1 MAKLGETM
9 RVLIVEDNIAL
20 AQNLDDYFKGQN
32 YILDFASDGLT
43 ALNLIANNIYDVI
56 ALDIDLPGVSGFEIC
71 SRLRS
76 DLQSSTPV
84 IMMTASG
91 EIESKVEGFQF
102 GADDYIV
109 KPFQLR
115 ELQLRIDALYKRS
128 NRSNSTVIKIE
139 NLTFNQGTLEVG
151 LGGSQTVELSGMGAK
166 IFQVMINH
174 YPNYIPYDE
183 LRNKL
188 WGDREL
194 DVNVLRTHVYSLRK
208 TLKEGL
214 GKELIK
220 TVHSRG
226 YKLSFSGCHQ

>member
-1 MAKLGETM
+1 MAKLDETL
-9 RVLIVEDNIAL
+9 RILIVEDNIAL
-20 AQNLDDYFKGQN
+20 AQNLDDYLNTQN
-32 YILDFASDGLT
+32 YSLDFASDGLT
-43 ALNLIANNIYDVI
+43 ALNLIANNTYDVI
-56 ALDIDLPGVSGFEIC
+56 ALDIDLPGVDGFEIC
-71 SRLRS
+71 NRLRS
-76 DLQSSTPV
+76 DLQSNTPV

-91 EIESKVEGFQF
+91 EIESKIIAFQF

-128 NRSNSTVIKIE
+128 NRSNSMLIKIE
-139 NLTFNQGTLEVG
+139 NLTFNQGTLEVN
-151 LGGSQTVELSGMGAK
+151 LGGSQTIELSGMGAK
-166 IFQVMINH
+166 IFQVMVND

-226 YKLSFSGCHQ
+226 YKLNLSGND

>member
-1 MAKLGETM
+1 MAQLGETL

-20 AQNLDDYFKGQN
+20 AQNLDDYLNGQD

-43 ALNLIANNIYDVI
+43 ALNLIANNTYDVI

-71 SRLRS
+71 NRLRS
-76 DLQSSTPV
+76 DLQSNTPV

-91 EIESKVEGFQF
+91 EIESKIEAFQF

-128 NRSNSTVIKIE
+128 NRSSSAIIKIE
-139 NLTFNQGTLEVG
+139 NLTFNQGTLEVN
-151 LGGSQTVELSGMGAK
+151 LGGSQTIELSGMGAK
-166 IFQVMINH
+166 IFQVMIND
-174 YPNYIPYDE
+174 YPNYVSYNE

-226 YKLSFSGCHQ
+226 YKLSFSGNEQ

>member
-1 MAKLGETM
+1 MARLGAFL

-20 AQNLDDYFKGQN
+20 AQNLNDYFEGQN

-43 ALNLIANNIYDVI
+43 ALNLIANNTYDVI
-56 ALDIDLPGVSGFEIC
+56 ALDLDLPGVSGFEIC
-71 SRLRS
+71 HRLRS
-76 DLQSSTPV
+76 DLLSNTPV

-91 EIESKVEGFQF
+91 EIESKIDGFRL

-128 NRSNSTVIKIE
+128 NRSSTTIIKIE
-139 NLTFNQGTLEVG
+139 NLIFNQGTLEVSIDG
-151 LGGSQTVELSGMGAK
+151 LHTVELSGMGAK
-166 IFQVMINH
+166 IFQVIIND

-183 LRNKL
+183 LRHKL

-194 DVNVLRTHVYSLRK
+194 EVNVLRTHVYSLRK

-226 YKLSFSGCHQ
+226 YKLNLTGNDL

>member
-1 MAKLGETM
+1 MAKLGETL

-20 AQNLDDYFKGQN
+20 AQNLDDYLNGQN

-43 ALNLIANNIYDVI
+43 ALNLIANNTYDVI

-71 SRLRS
+71 NRLRS
-76 DLQSSTPV
+76 DLQSNTPV

-91 EIESKVEGFQF
+91 EIESKIEAFQF

-128 NRSNSTVIKIE
+128 NRSSSMVIKIE
-139 NLTFNQGTLEVG
+139 NLTFNQGTLEVN
-151 LGGSQTVELSGMGAK
+151 LGGSQTIELSGMGAK
-166 IFQVMINH
+166 IFQVMIND
-174 YPNYIPYDE
+174 YPNYVPYNE

-214 GKELIK
+214 GKGLIK

-226 YKLSFSGCHQ
+226 YKLSLSGNDQ

>member
-1 MAKLGETM
+1 M

-20 AQNLDDYFKGQN
+20 AQNLNDYFNGEN
-32 YILDFASDGLT
+32 YTLDFASDGLT
-43 ALNLIANNIYDVI
+43 ALNLIANNTYDVI
-56 ALDIDLPGVSGFEIC
+56 ALDINLPGVNGFEIC
-71 SRLRS
+71 HRLRS
-76 DLQSSTPV
+76 DMQSNTPV

-128 NRSNSTVIKIE
+128 NGIGTSIIKIE
-139 NLTFNQGTLEVG
+139 NLTFNQGTLEVCLDG
-151 LGGSQTVELSGMGAK
+151 LYTIELSGMGAN
-166 IFQVMINH
+166 IFQVIIH
-174 YPNYIPYDE
+174 GYPNYIAYGE
-183 LRNKL
+183 LRHKL

-214 GKELIK
+214 GQELIK
-220 TVHSRG
+220 TVHGRG
-226 YKLSFSGCHQ
+226 YKLNFSGESQ